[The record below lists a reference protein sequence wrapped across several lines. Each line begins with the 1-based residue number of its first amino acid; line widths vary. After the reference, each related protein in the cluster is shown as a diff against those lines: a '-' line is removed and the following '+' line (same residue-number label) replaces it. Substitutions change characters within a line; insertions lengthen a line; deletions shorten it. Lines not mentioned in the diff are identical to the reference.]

1 VRPDNPV
8 LSFAAWF
15 TSLSHVACHLPMKL
29 HNQNYRS
36 CFFSNFLY
44 AATLAIP
51 RVVYTYGSP
60 SFCNFL
66 LRRKYFSQNPIARY
80 GPCYIL
86 RYHGAKYEDVCLP
99 DVSSRKLLWNVG
111 QYLPECTMPHSRR
124 QLCFSS
130 DTNSMFQNCV
140 RQGAELR
147 LVWSKAVITVTE
159 NSDVL
164 YLSQLC
170 CFYDDVSYN
179 ITL

>member
-1 VRPDNPV
+1 
-8 LSFAAWF
+8 
-15 TSLSHVACHLPMKL
+15 MKL
-29 HNQNYRS
+29 RNQNYRS
-36 CFFSNFLY
+36 CFLSHFLY
-44 AATLAIP
+44 AAIP
-51 RVVYTYGSP
+51 HVVCTYGSP
-60 SFCNFL
+60 SFFNIL
-66 LRRKYFSQNPIARY
+66 LRRKYFSQDPIARY

-86 RYHGAKYEDVCLP
+86 LYHGAKYEDVCLP

-140 RQGAELR
+140 RQGAELQ
-147 LVWSKAVITVTE
+147 LVWSRTVITVTG

-170 CFYDDVSYN
+170 CFTMTSHTKSRSN
-179 ITL
+179 NGSHWLHI